1 MCQKSLGD
9 MELDLLGY
17 VKAKGEFDAMDK
29 FRKGD
34 YERNLKQ
41 IEHLKKQGRLK

>member
-1 MCQKSLGD
+1 MCRRSLGD

-29 FRKGD
+29 FRKGN
-34 YERNLKQ
+34 YE
-41 IEHLKKQGRLK
+41 KKQKP